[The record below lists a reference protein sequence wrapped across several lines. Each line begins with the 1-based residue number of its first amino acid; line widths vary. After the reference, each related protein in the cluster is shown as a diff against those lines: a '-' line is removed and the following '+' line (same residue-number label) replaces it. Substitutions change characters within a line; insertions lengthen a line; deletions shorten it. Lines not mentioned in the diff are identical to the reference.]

1 MESLALAVLIVAG
14 TALYGGP
21 IAFLLSLFRPDKIS
35 RFRRWFI
42 LALATLAITSGVY
55 LLYVSII
62 EGYGLGNIGWVGL
75 LGLFTGTAAI
85 WRLSRARNIDKSGWD
100 SNGEDE
106 IYG

>member
-1 MESLALAVLIVAG
+1 MESLALAALIVAG
-14 TALYGGP
+14 PALYGGP

-35 RFRRWFI
+35 RFRRWFV
-42 LALATLAITSGVY
+42 LTLATLAIISGVFS
-55 LLYVSII
+55 LYVAIN
-62 EGYGLGNIGWVGL
+62 EGYGLRNIGWIGL
-75 LGLFTGTAAI
+75 LGLLTGTAAI